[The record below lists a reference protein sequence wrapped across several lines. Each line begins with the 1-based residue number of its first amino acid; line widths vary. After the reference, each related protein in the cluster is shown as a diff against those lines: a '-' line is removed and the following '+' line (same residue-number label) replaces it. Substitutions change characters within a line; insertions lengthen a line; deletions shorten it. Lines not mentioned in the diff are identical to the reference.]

1 MADTTYFTAE
11 TFAFLRDLKQNNNR
25 DWFKANRDRYE
36 QHIKE
41 PAQRFI
47 MDFAGPL
54 EEISPAFVAD
64 PRPVGGSLFRIHRDT
79 RFSRDKSPYKTAIG
93 VHFRHHTAKDAH
105 APGFYLHI
113 APGEVFSAMGIW
125 RPDSATL
132 RRIRDALV
140 ESPAGWQR
148 AIDDGAFRAHYDLA
162 GESLVRAPRGYDPEH
177 PLIDDLK
184 RKDFIAVTPIEEEAV
199 MRPDFLPAYSELVG
213 AGKPLVRWLCGALGV
228 EF

>member
-1 MADTTYFTAE
+1 MPETSYFTAE
-11 TFAFLRDLKQNNNR
+11 TFAFLRELKQNNDR
-25 DWFKANRDRYE
+25 DWFKSNRDRYE
-36 QHIKE
+36 QHIKQ

-64 PRPVGGSLFRIHRDT
+64 PRPVGGSLYRIHRDT
-79 RFSRDKSPYKTAIG
+79 RFSRDKSPYKTSLGI
-93 VHFRHHTAKDAH
+93 HFRHRARKDAH
-105 APGFYLHI
+105 GPGFYLHI
-113 APGEVFSAMGIW
+113 EPGQVFSGMGVW

-140 ESPAGWQR
+140 DSPNSWQGAIGGR
-148 AIDDGAFRAHYDLA
+148 AFQAHYELA
-162 GESLVRAPRGYDPEH
+162 GESLIRGPRGYDPEH

-184 RKDFIAVTPIEEEAV
+184 RKDFVAVTPIEEHAV
-199 MRPDFLPAYSELVG
+199 MRPDFLPTYAELAG
-213 AGKPLVRWLCGALGV
+213 AGAPLARWLCGALGV

>member
-1 MADTTYFTAE
+1 MAETTYFTAE

-36 QHIKE
+36 EHLKE

-47 MDFAGPL
+47 MDFAEPL

-93 VHFRHHTAKDAH
+93 IQFRHHTAKDAH

-125 RPDSATL
+125 HPDTATL

-140 ESPAGWQR
+140 ESPPSWRR
-148 AIDDGAFRAHYDLA
+148 AIDDSAFRAHYDLA

-184 RKDFIAVTPIEEEAV
+184 RKDFIAVTQIDEEAV
-199 MRPDFLPAYSELVG
+199 MRPDFLPAYAELAQ
-213 AGKPLVRWLCGALGV
+213 AGKPLVSWLDRKSV
-228 EF
+228 V